1 MTQVIA
7 DGLQVSVHYRLTLD
21 DGTVADDSFDG
32 DPMVYIHGA
41 GQIVPGLERQLAGKS
56 AGDEFQLQVE
66 AADAYGEY
74 DPAAEQAVPRDKL
87 PADAKIQPGM
97 PLQAKGP
104 HGPVTVWISR
114 VQGDD
119 VIISTNHPLAGQRLS
134 FQVRIVDVRAATAE
148 QSPSD
153 DSG

>member
-1 MTQVIA
+1 MNCVIA
-7 DGLQVSVHYRLTLD
+7 DGLQVSIHYRLTLD

-32 DPMVYIHGA
+32 DPMVYVHGA

-56 AGDEFQLQVE
+56 AGDECQLQVD

-87 PADAKIQPGM
+87 PAAAKIQPGM
-97 PLQAKGP
+97 SLQARGP
-104 HGPVTVWISR
+104 HGPVTVWISK

-119 VIISTNHPLAGQRLS
+119 VILSTNHPLAGQRLS
-134 FQVRIVDVRAATAE
+134 FQVQIVDVRAATAE
-148 QSPSD
+148 QSASD
-153 DSG
+153 ESG